1 MALAV
6 GAPPPKRLSSLPE
19 ATSVSD
25 AAIVPASVPAG
36 SQCKLGVEPT
46 SDFLLDC
53 KAAVGADDVAGLR
66 NRLRIQPPCRYIG
79 GGTFGKVYQ
88 MSAVPWSAA
97 GEVAPETVAV
107 KVMSKMEETQ
117 QEQAQLAKHV
127 RREIDLLTMVLAL
140 GGLAALGVHCKRWLP
155 RAIIFPLCA
164 KARARAL
171 KARALPR
178 PSSLPPSLFLSLYLS
193 LSLSFSLSLS
203 LSLSDQPVEFVEQ
216 KSRTVRT
223 GLVAFVSGSMGLPS
237 ASGQGTSSRGKRAS
251 RPHSRTRSK
260 NTAIT
265 APSNASGT
273 WFVSNASSGAHIQA
287 IAMEELAIQDDPQ
300 GNPAAVEA
308 VALSPE
314 PIVPMHPWS
323 S

>member
-203 LSLSDQPVEFVEQ
+203 LSL
-216 KSRTVRT
+216 
-223 GLVAFVSGSMGLPS
+223 
-237 ASGQGTSSRGKRAS
+237 
-251 RPHSRTRSK
+251 
-260 NTAIT
+260 
-265 APSNASGT
+265 
-273 WFVSNASSGAHIQA
+273 
-287 IAMEELAIQDDPQ
+287 
-300 GNPAAVEA
+300 
-308 VALSPE
+308 
-314 PIVPMHPWS
+314 
-323 S
+323 